1 MTTPQ
6 QQPPPAQQPPQ
17 DQQLALAA
25 AEALAVAG
33 TVAEAL
39 TIMGVALAALKLR
52 QAAARAMLEIVMGHP
67 PDAAGFYGPATTQVA
82 RLNLVRRAQFLV
94 ASIKRT
100 NADFASGD
108 PQRILDARERER
120 HYYEQHMLANWSRE
134 RAAAQ
139 VDSASMEWGRLL
151 GWYAVIDRRTEIECR
166 LANRHNFYA
175 DKMPSIGYPGMV
187 HLHCRCQPG
196 PPFPGARIMTPAR
209 VPFRGWPVP
218 DNRPQHHPAN
228 AGAGR

>member
-1 MTTPQ
+1 MTTP
-6 QQPPPAQQPPQ
+6 QQPPPAQQQ
-17 DQQLALAA
+17 QQQLALAA

-33 TVAEAL
+33 TVAEAM

-52 QAAARAMLEIVMGHP
+52 RAAAEAMLSIVMGHP
-67 PDAAGFYGPATTQVA
+67 PDAAGFYGPATTHVA

-108 PQRILDARERER
+108 PQRVAEAMARERR
-120 HYYEQHMLANWSRE
+120 YYEQHMLANWNRE
-134 RAAAQ
+134 MAAAQ
-139 VDSASMEWGRLL
+139 VDSASMEWGRTL
-151 GWYAVIDRRTEIECR
+151 GWYTVVDRRTSPECR
-166 LANRHNFYA
+166 LANRKNFYA

-196 PPFPGARIMTPAR
+196 PPFPGARIMTLAR

-218 DNRPQHHPAN
+218 DNRPQRYPAN
-228 AGAGR
+228 SGAGR